1 MSNFRGP
8 RWSPPPPEASIHAS
22 VNISDTKPFAA
33 PSNPT
38 AAANASGTTTEYIP
52 PQEEDTKSD
61 TSFDPLFDDE
71 PDADGEPD
79 NDDGF
84 NTAPSH
90 QLQSQQN
97 SVPYGQSGTLAMPAY
112 GSYQNGGTTPA
123 PAPAP
128 VSQQQPRSVSASMF
142 SAPKNAPPILDPV
155 TYSMFSP
162 DILMTA
168 SVDGQIILWD
178 QRVHSPGQGVGRLWA
193 TEKTPPW
200 CVSVSPFS

>member
-1 MSNFRGP
+1 MP
-8 RWSPPPPEASIHAS
+8 
-22 VNISDTKPFAA
+22 VD
-33 PSNPT
+33 
-38 AAANASGTTTEYIP
+38 YIP

-61 TSFDPLFDDE
+61 TSYDPLFDDE

-79 NDDGF
+79 NDDGLS
-84 NTAPSH
+84 TSH
-90 QLQSQQN
+90 QLQQN
-97 SVPYGQSGTLAMPAY
+97 SVPYGQSGTLAMPPY
-112 GSYQNGGTTPA
+112 GSYQNGVTTPA
-123 PAPAP
+123 PAPVPAP
-128 VSQQQPRSVSASMF
+128 APAPAPQQPRSVSASMF

-200 CVSVSPFS
+200 CVSVRLCSFYLAISRS